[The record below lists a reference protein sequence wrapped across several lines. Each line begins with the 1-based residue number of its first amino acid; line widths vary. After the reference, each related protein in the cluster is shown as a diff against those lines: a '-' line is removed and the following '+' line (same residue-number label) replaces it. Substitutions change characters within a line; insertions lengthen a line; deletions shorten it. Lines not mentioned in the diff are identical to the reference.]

1 MAVVAGTINWLP
13 AQLIPKVRKR
23 RLSQD
28 ELGAWRA
35 LVRAYSAVTR
45 ALDREAEATGGLPLS
60 SYWVLLV
67 LAESPARGIRL
78 CTLADEAFL
87 SRSGLTRALDRLEE
101 QGLVERR
108 ASENDRRGQY
118 ATLTPRGRRALVRS
132 TPAHLRGLATHFAD
146 ELTDRE
152 AAVIRTALDRIGDK
166 AQRPGESAPV

>member
-1 MAVVAGTINWLP
+1 
-13 AQLIPKVRKR
+13 
-23 RLSQD
+23 
-28 ELGAWRA
+28 
-35 LVRAYSAVTR
+35 VRAYAVVTR

-67 LAESPARGIRL
+67 LAEAPARGIRL

-118 ATLTPRGRRALVRS
+118 GTLT